1 MNKVVLLALALF
13 MSVLSNP
20 AVAGV
25 CWDCKIESMSSGV
38 GAVCNGTESCVLIR
52 LIRGIHAFNPASCS
66 TSPNWHFVLD
76 TATPAGRTLYAQL
89 LIAQQTKQPFAFLGS
104 GSCTLSAGSENLIR
118 GYNPW

>member
-1 MNKVVLLALALF
+1 MKNLTSLALAVFCSLF
-13 MSVLSNP
+13 TTH
-20 AVAGV
+20 AIAGV

-52 LIRGIHAFNPASCS
+52 LIRGIHAFDRPACS
-66 TSPNWHFVLD
+66 TSTNWHFVLD
-76 TATPAGRTLYAQL
+76 TATPAGRTLYAQI
-89 LIAQQTKQPFAFLGS
+89 LIAQQTQRPFAFIGS